1 MHHRFHVSP
10 AIFIGLALLSGCASD
25 PPARRGAVVDRASV
39 SPPAAVETSRAP
51 RAESGA
57 PLKGGYSARTVS
69 GDYAGYPALDRFI
82 ARMAQQ
88 HGFPRDY
95 LNGLFSRAQRKTW
108 TISYMRKESR
118 PGPPSPGGWSRYRAQ
133 FLDNLHISRG
143 VEFWRR
149 HAGTLRQASERYGV
163 PPEYILGIL
172 GVETAY
178 GANLGSHQVLDALT
192 TLAFDSP
199 RRADYFA
206 EELEKFLLMA
216 RQERIDPAQPKGSF
230 AGAMGLGQF
239 MPSSFLNWAVDFDGD
254 GRKDLWQPAD
264 AIGSIANYFAAHGW
278 RNGEGVVTPAALKAG
293 GLNGLETGY
302 HTRYSMAELARNGI
316 VPGRNLSEEAPVSLL
331 RLRAQAG
338 DEYWLGLPNFYV
350 ITRYNNST
358 YYAMAVHELA
368 QAIKARYD

>member
-1 MHHRFHVSP
+1 MHQRFHLSP

-25 PPARRGAVVDRASV
+25 PPARRGAVISGGAGSQPIAGEV
-39 SPPAAVETSRAP
+39 P
-51 RAESGA
+51 RAKALESA
-57 PLKGGYSARTVS
+57 VQPKGGYSALRVS

-95 LNGLFSRAQRKTW
+95 LNGLFSQAQRKTW
-108 TISYMRKESR
+108 TIDYMRKESK

-133 FLDNLHISRG
+133 FLDKLHVSRG

-149 HAGTLRQASERYGV
+149 HAGTLRRASEHYGV
-163 PPEYILGIL
+163 PPEYILGIM

-178 GANLGSHQVLDALT
+178 GANLGGHRVLDALT

-206 EELEKFLLMA
+206 DELEKFLLMA
-216 RQERIDPAQPKGSF
+216 RQERIDPTLPKGSF

-278 RNGEGVVTPAALKAG
+278 RSGDGVVMPAVLKVAG
-293 GLNGLETGY
+293 ANELETGY
-302 HTRYSMAELARNGI
+302 DTRYSVAELARYGI
-316 VPGRNLSEEAPVSLL
+316 VPARTLAADTPVSLL
-331 RLRAQAG
+331 RLRAEGG
-338 DEYWLGLPNFYV
+338 DEYWLGLPNFYA

-368 QAIKARYD
+368 QAIKARYE

>member
-1 MHHRFHVSP
+1 MRHRFSVSP
-10 AIFIGLALLSGCASD
+10 AIFVGLFFLSGCSSH
-25 PPARRGAVVDRASV
+25 PPARPGAIADRA
-39 SPPAAVETSRAP
+39 AAAPVGEASRPTA
-51 RAESGA
+51 AESDM
-57 PLKGGYSARTVS
+57 PLEGGYSARTVT

-88 HGFPRDY
+88 YGFPRDY
-95 LNGLFSRAQRKTW
+95 LKGLFSQAQRKTW
-108 TISYMRKESR
+108 TINYMRKESR

-133 FLDNLHISRG
+133 FLDGLHIARG
-143 VEFWRR
+143 VDFWRR

-163 PPEYILGIL
+163 PAEYILGIM
-172 GVETAY
+172 GVETVY
-178 GANLGSHQVLDALT
+178 GANLGSHRVLDALT

-199 RRADYFA
+199 RRADYFT

-216 RQERIDPAQPKGSF
+216 RQERIDPAQPRGSF

-239 MPSSFLNWAVDFDGD
+239 MPSSFLKWAVDFDGD

-264 AIGSIANYFAAHGW
+264 AIGSVANYFAAHGW
-278 RNGEGVVTPAALKAG
+278 RSGEGVVIPAVLTPG
-293 GLNGLETGY
+293 GRCELETGY
-302 HTRYSMAELARNGI
+302 HTRYSVAELARSGI
-316 VPGRNLSEEAPVSLL
+316 MPRGVLDADMPVSLL

-368 QAIKARYD
+368 QAIRGRYH

>member
-1 MHHRFHVSP
+1 MHLRSLVSP
-10 AIFIGLALLSGCASD
+10 AIFVWLALLAGCASD
-25 PPARRGAVVDRASV
+25 RPARRATVTDSGVVS
-39 SPPAAVETSRAP
+39 AP
-51 RAESGA
+51 RAGLTLTESGT
-57 PLKGGYSARTVS
+57 PLKGGYSARRVT

-95 LNGLFSRAQRKTW
+95 LNGLFSQAQRKTW
-108 TISYMRKESR
+108 TINYMRKESK

-133 FLDNLHISRG
+133 FLDSLHIARG
-143 VEFWRR
+143 VDFWRR

-163 PPEYILGIL
+163 PPEYILGIM

-178 GANLGSHQVLDALT
+178 GANLGSHRVLDALT

-216 RQERIDPAQPKGSF
+216 RQERFDPAQPKGSF

-239 MPSSFLNWAVDFDGD
+239 MPSSFLEWAVDFDGD

-264 AIGSIANYFAAHGW
+264 AIGSVANYFAAHGW
-278 RNGEGVVTPAALKAG
+278 QSGEGVVIPAVLKSG
-293 GLNGLETGY
+293 GTCELETGY
-302 HTRYSMAELARNGI
+302 HTRYSVAELSRSGVAPRG
-316 VPGRNLSEEAPVSLL
+316 VLDAATPVSLL
-331 RLRAQAG
+331 RLRAHAG

-368 QAIKARYD
+368 QAIRAQYH